1 MLKPSRLTAL
11 LIAGAILSAPVHAAD
26 KGKAVA
32 TVNGQAVPQNIFDA
46 LLEGQKAQGAPDTPE
61 MRNNIKE
68 SLISQEILLQE
79 AKKKGI
85 DKKPEVQTQLELAKR
100 ELLIRAFLSDYVRA
114 NPVTDERLK
123 AEYEGIK
130 ANLGSTEYKSRHIL
144 VEKEDEAKAII
155 AKLDKG
161 EKLADLAKQSK
172 DPGSRDKG
180 GELGWSSP
188 AAFVKPF
195 GEAMSQLKKGEYTR
209 TPVATQFGFH
219 VIQLDDS
226 RAATPPSFEQ
236 VKPQLQER
244 AAKMKIEQLV
254 QNLRSKAKVGN

>member
-1 MLKPSRLTAL
+1 MLKHSRLTAL
-11 LIAGAILSAPVHAAD
+11 LIAGAILSAPVLAAD

-68 SLISQEILLQE
+68 GLISQEILLQE

-100 ELLIRAFLSDYVRA
+100 ELIIRAFLSDYVRA
-114 NPVTDERLK
+114 NPVSDDRLK

-195 GEAMSQLKKGEYTR
+195 GEADRKS
-209 TPVATQFGFH
+209 V
-219 VIQLDDS
+219 V
-226 RAATPPSFEQ
+226 
-236 VKPQLQER
+236 
-244 AAKMKIEQLV
+244 
-254 QNLRSKAKVGN
+254 